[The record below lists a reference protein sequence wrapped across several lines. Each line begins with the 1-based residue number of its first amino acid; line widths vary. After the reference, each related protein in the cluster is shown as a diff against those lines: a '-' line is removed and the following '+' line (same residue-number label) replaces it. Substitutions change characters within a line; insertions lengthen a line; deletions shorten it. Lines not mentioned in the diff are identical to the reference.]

1 MCFLHSVSC
10 ISSTSCLPS
19 CYIHPACTVVR
30 MYTYMHT
37 PYTIHT
43 ICVAGTLRVPS
54 HPSALDVQGIYR
66 LSGAK
71 KKLERLSQLFETAA
85 DRLDLTEQNP
95 HLVASLL
102 KMYLRRLPEPLMTFE
117 LYKDF
122 ISIASVSATYICTY
136 STHIHTY
143 VCTYSTHIHTYVC
156 V

>member
-1 MCFLHSVSC
+1 MLPVQCALYFLHFL
-10 ISSTSCLPS
+10 SSFMLHTSC
-19 CYIHPACTVVR
+19 
-30 MYTYMHT
+30 MYRGMHVYMHT

-143 VCTYSTHIHTYVC
+143 IHMCIMC
-156 V
+156 VTFHA